1 MLSIIKSL
9 TKRQKRVIMLALDSL
24 LIVVSTIA
32 ALAVR
37 GLPEHLLETLAN
49 YAPVLPPT
57 LIVGV
62 LVSIRLG
69 VCSTQLNAYETAA
82 VGSTAILGTTLAG
95 VSLLGASLLGLDFPL
110 GVASLPEGAVCVAD
124 AFNHRLQIF
133 SKEQGA
139 APRVIGSRGKQPGQ
153 FDRPYGVACDGTAL
167 YVADN
172 QNNRVQKLRLAD
184 GAHLGTAGKADCT
197 RGDGEGLIL
206 ETAIKHRYRTPMEI
220 VDGLFALSPEEPT
233 GHQLLGDDRTVLVV
247 RV

>member
-49 YAPVLPPT
+49 YAPVLPLT

-110 GVASLPEGAVCVAD
+110 GVHIMFGAIFFSLVVLSRVILL
-124 AFNHRLQIF
+124 HIVLQI
-133 SKEQGA
+133 
-139 APRVIGSRGKQPGQ
+139 
-153 FDRPYGVACDGTAL
+153 
-167 YVADN
+167 
-172 QNNRVQKLRLAD
+172 
-184 GAHLGTAGKADCT
+184 
-197 RGDGEGLIL
+197 
-206 ETAIKHRYRTPMEI
+206 YRTGDARCRVLIYGAGTTGTQLVSALRGHETIEPI
-220 VDGLFALSPEEPT
+220 AFVDDNIALQGLNVSKLPVYSLSLI
-233 GHQLLGDDRTVLVV
+233 HI
-247 RV
+247 